1 MTKADKFL
9 LYGFAFFSFIT
20 SFLFVFY
27 AVSVHFSAEASLWL
41 KTFSYVA
48 GGYGLFNI
56 YVLSWAWRSQA
67 ELAPKVDMVIAAC
80 FWGVFLMDS
89 VRNGFSGGA
98 TTLGAL
104 LGLALVLTINWLAV
118 KKSCQRHGG

>member
-1 MTKADKFL
+1 MTKTDKLL
-9 LYGFAFFSFIT
+9 LYGFALFSVIT

-27 AVSVHFSAEASLWL
+27 AVTVNFSADASQWL

-67 ELAPKVDMVIAAC
+67 ELAPKIDFVIAAC
-80 FWGVFLMDS
+80 FFSVFVMDS
-89 VRNGFSGGA
+89 IRNGFSGGL
-98 TTLGAL
+98 TTIGGL
-104 LGLALVLTINWLAV
+104 LGVALVLAINWLAV
-118 KKSCQRHGG
+118 KKACQRHS

>member
-1 MTKADKFL
+1 MTKADKLL
-9 LYGFAFFSFIT
+9 LYGFALFSAIT

-27 AVSVHFSAEASLWL
+27 AVTVNFSAEASAWL

-67 ELAPKVDMVIAAC
+67 ELAPKIDFVIAAC
-80 FWGVFLMDS
+80 FFGVFVMDS
-89 VRNGFSGGA
+89 VRNGFSGGL
-98 TTLGAL
+98 TTIGGL
-104 LGLALVLTINWLAV
+104 LGLALVLAINWLAV
-118 KKSCQRHGG
+118 KKACQRHS

>member
-1 MTKADKFL
+1 MTKTDKLL
-9 LYGFAFFSFIT
+9 LYGFALFSVIT

-27 AVSVHFSAEASLWL
+27 AVTVNFSADASQWL

-67 ELAPKVDMVIAAC
+67 ELAPKIDFVIAAC
-80 FWGVFLMDS
+80 FFGVFVMDS
-89 VRNGFSGGA
+89 VRNGFSGGL
-98 TTLGAL
+98 TTIGGL
-104 LGLALVLTINWLAV
+104 LGVALVLAINWLAV
-118 KKSCQRHGG
+118 KKACQRHS

>member
-1 MTKADKFL
+1 MKNQEKFL
-9 LYGFAFFSFIT
+9 LYGFASFSVIT

-27 AVSVHFSAEASLWL
+27 AVTVNFSSDASQWL

-67 ELAPKVDMVIAAC
+67 DWAPKMDMVIAAC
-80 FWGVFLMDS
+80 FFGVFIMDTIKE
-89 VRNGFSGGA
+89 GFSGGMTA
-98 TTLGAL
+98 IGSV
-104 LGLALVLTINWLAV
+104 LGLALILWINWIAV
-118 KKSCQRHGG
+118 KKSCERENS

>member
-1 MTKADKFL
+1 MTKADKLL
-9 LYGFAFFSFIT
+9 LYGFALFSAIT

-27 AVSVHFSAEASLWL
+27 AVTVNFSADASTWL

-67 ELAPKVDMVIAAC
+67 ELAPKIDFVIAAC
-80 FWGVFLMDS
+80 FFGVFVMDS
-89 VRNGFSGGA
+89 VRNGFSGGL
-98 TTLGAL
+98 TTIGAL
-104 LGLALVLTINWLAV
+104 LGVALVLAVNWLAV
-118 KKSCQRHGG
+118 KKACQRHS

>member
-1 MTKADKFL
+1 MTNQEKIL
-9 LYGFAFFSFIT
+9 LYGFAAFSAIT

-27 AVSVHFSAEASLWL
+27 AVTINFGSDASPWL

-67 ELAPKVDMVIAAC
+67 PWAPKVDLVIAAC
-80 FWGVFLMDS
+80 FFGVFIMDTI
-89 VRNGFSGGA
+89 RDGFSGGM
-98 TTLGAL
+98 TSLGSV
-104 LGLALVLTINWLAV
+104 LGLGFILWINWLAV
-118 KKSCQRHGG
+118 KKSCPKDG